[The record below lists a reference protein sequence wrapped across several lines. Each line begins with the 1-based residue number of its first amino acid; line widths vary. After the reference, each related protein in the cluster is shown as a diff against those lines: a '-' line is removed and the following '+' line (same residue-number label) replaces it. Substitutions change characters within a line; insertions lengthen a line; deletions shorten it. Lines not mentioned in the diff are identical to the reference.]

1 MSVFFQWQIICYLCG
16 FDAGYR
22 SLQRIEML
30 ITIAILTILGLL
42 FGKITIKEIKEY
54 VMTHMAKHKT
64 PKYVMFVD
72 AFPMNAAGKILK
84 YKMREE
90 AAERLG
96 LIDPMKKK

>member
-1 MSVFFQWQIICYLCG
+1 MSVFFQWQIICYLCS

-54 VMTHMAKHKT
+54 VRKR
-64 PKYVMFVD
+64 KYGD
-72 AFPMNAAGKILK
+72 RTDNTG
-84 YKMREE
+84 RNSSES
-90 AAERLG
+90 G
-96 LIDPMKKK
+96 N